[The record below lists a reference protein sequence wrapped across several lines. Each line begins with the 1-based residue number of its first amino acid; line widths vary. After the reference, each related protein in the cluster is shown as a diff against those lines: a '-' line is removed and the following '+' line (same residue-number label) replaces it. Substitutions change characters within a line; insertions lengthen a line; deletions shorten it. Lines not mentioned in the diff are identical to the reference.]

1 LGGSATGVDR
11 THAQLTDVY
20 RQLGART
27 ALFDASGEEMGLRF
41 LGWLQEELEVLPT
54 VVTNLMSFASLITC
68 DGSVNALSC
77 EGCRH
82 FEVFDR
88 ADEDFEHRIF

>member
-1 LGGSATGVDR
+1 
-11 THAQLTDVY
+11 
-20 RQLGART
+20 
-27 ALFDASGEEMGLRF
+27 
-41 LGWLQEELEVLPT
+41 VLPT

-88 ADEDFEHRIF
+88 ADEDFERRIF